1 MGTFSSLHSL
11 HPPDIAYACLLTHS
25 NGLHCDCDCFQFV
38 TRAVGTHTGKMMGKI
53 EPTNIKVYSPP
64 QMSSVTFNAEG
75 QATHLTVGYVMDR
88 QLGNTGGL
96 GGVFGLL
103 HAIGKSP
110 FAFPEGRP
118 WKPSFRYRLFMFM
131 GNLAGKLSGFFA
143 KKDE

>member
-1 MGTFSSLHSL
+1 M
-11 HPPDIAYACLLTHS
+11 LTHS